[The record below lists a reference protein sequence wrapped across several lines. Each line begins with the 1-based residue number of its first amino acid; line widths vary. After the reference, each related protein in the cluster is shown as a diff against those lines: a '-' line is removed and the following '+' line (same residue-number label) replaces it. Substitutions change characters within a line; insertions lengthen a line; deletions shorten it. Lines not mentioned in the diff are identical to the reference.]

1 MGICRMNSTINYY
14 NKNADAYIE
23 STADVDF
30 SDIYSRFLS
39 YIPDGGRIMDL
50 GCGSGRDVIWF
61 RDHGYEAYG
70 LDASREL
77 VKRIEDEYD
86 IPVFTGLIEEWTTS
100 TLFDGV
106 WCCASLM
113 HLADNALEQFFGNLK
128 WNLKPDGVLFM
139 SVKSG
144 IETGY
149 DDKWRY
155 LRNFTEKDIH
165 EIIEHNRELKL
176 SELWYT
182 EDKLARD
189 SFKWMNAIITY
200 QR

>member
-1 MGICRMNSTINYY
+1 MNSTINYY
-14 NKNADAYIE
+14 DNNADTYIE
-23 STADVDF
+23 STANVDF

-61 RDHGYEAYG
+61 REHGYEAYG
-70 LDASREL
+70 LDASKEL
-77 VKRIEDEYD
+77 VKRIMKEYD
-86 IPVFTGLIEEWTTS
+86 IPVFSGLIEEWTTS

-113 HLADNALEQFFGNLK
+113 HLDDDALEQFFGNLK
-128 WNLKPDGVLFM
+128 WNLKPNGVLFM

-149 DDKWRY
+149 DDRWRY

-189 SFKWMNAIITY
+189 SFKWMNAIFTY